1 MTEKKGASKLV
12 MLYVR
17 KNMRLVLV
25 LSIGAI
31 ILVFAVSTAGGFS
44 YFSVK
49 RSMSLVIDESPV
61 DLVVIQKDY
70 GPRAMEY
77 GPRISPRY
85 VGDMFNSTPYVDN
98 LIISALQPAFQ
109 PMPTSLNVSIYNDN
123 VVKGYERICIVGLWS
138 KHTINFTLSQG
149 STPQFSLARHQDRG
163 FRGMLVSD
171 NFFQKYNM
179 SLGDRIKVDRW
190 DPATEK
196 LEWELG
202 DTVVGVTKLTLS
214 QLIEELGILDVVH
227 LAGYDKAKLA
237 SLDQYPF
244 VIARLLRINYALPLE
259 RMPSI
264 YFMKF
269 DKEVY
274 MNPWD
279 IDITMNNLES
289 LGEELLLNANNA
301 SSRKI
306 GREFNVASEKY
317 WPTTTSLEEMSE
329 FIHMNIITV
338 FVFGFTMAAVG
349 WYFYSMLSQTIIAT
363 KMGEFQLLQ
372 IRGASR
378 KSLSKSMTLLVAIAG
393 ATGTVVGLFLG
404 FLVTTFMTPPILGV
418 SVSSDDL
425 SMTFGAVS
433 LFFYSFFG
441 LIASLLSHRTAFSRI
456 KTIGLQGKQEEP
468 EVKKGKSLTGIAILT
483 IALILGAIK
492 ATEWI
497 FGLEILA
504 GGQTTNPI
512 TSAFL
517 MLIGLIDK
525 TILDTL
531 GAILL
536 AYALVN
542 LLSMQPKI
550 LSTMSYTISSALSP
564 PLALLSKKIMH
575 SKSLKMTGGMVIT
588 SLLVFNIVSAHM
600 GYAGITTAWTN
611 LSTAVV
617 GADIRIDM
625 QEEVAPYIFQTL
637 DNTSGVTD
645 YTQILLVKTAI
656 GTPLGGTPIY
666 IIETAKY
673 TALVDGIDSSLM
685 SISKSL
691 NDTGILVS
699 DFFRDIGVL
708 NHGDS
713 VRLKDKEL
721 IVMGFVKNLPGTLS
735 IPTLEKFAVTDVKVI
750 EDVNYTVLFRS
761 VLVKTG
767 DRQPEEI
774 VNDIAENMPENMK
787 QLYIVATRSSAMT
800 KFSHR
805 MSISQIAEDV
815 MTLLFVASLVSFAF
829 AITAIGVM
837 AYNDAI
843 ERRRLDAL
851 LRIRGVTRLQ
861 LLNMILSEAL
871 TFFLFSFIVGFFTGF
886 VMASGYTTYFSA
898 AFPIYASPSVSYE
911 LLIQLF
917 SLLAVYLLI
926 FLVPSIYAMRKTA
939 RFHVH

>member
-1 MTEKKGASKLV
+1 MTEKRSKNRLL

-17 KNMRLVLV
+17 KNMRLALV

-31 ILVFAVSTAGGFS
+31 ILVFAMSTAGGFS

-70 GPRAMEY
+70 GPQAMKY
-77 GPRISPRY
+77 GPQIKPRD
-85 VGDMFNSTPYVDN
+85 VGDMFNSTPYVNN
-98 LIISALQPAFQ
+98 LIILALQPALQ
-109 PMPTSLNVSIYNDN
+109 PMPTRLRVSMNYE
-123 VVKGYERICIVGLWS
+123 VKGAEYICIVGLWS
-138 KHTINFTLSQG
+138 KHTVNFTLSQG
-149 STPQFSLARHQDRG
+149 STPPFSRPEDWGYQ
-163 FRGMLVSD
+163 GMLVSD
-171 NFFQKYNM
+171 DLFQKYNM
-179 SLGDRIKVDRW
+179 SLGSRVKVDRYN
-190 DPATEK
+190 PRTEES
-196 LEWELG
+196 EWQLL
-202 DTVVGVTKLTLS
+202 DSVVGVTQLTIS
-214 QLIEELGILDVVH
+214 QLIEELGIQGVINF
-227 LAGYDKAKLA
+227 AGYDKAELA

-244 VIARLLRINYALPLE
+244 VIARLSTIHKALPIE
-259 RMPSI
+259 KMPSI

-279 IDITMNNLES
+279 IDITVDSLES

-301 SSRKI
+301 SSRI
-306 GREFNVASEKY
+306 IDREFNVASEKY
-317 WPTTTSLEEMSE
+317 WPTITNLEEMSE

-338 FVFGFTMAAVG
+338 FAFSFTMATVG
-349 WYFYSMLSQTIIAT
+349 WYFYGMLSQTIIAT
-363 KMGEFQLLQ
+363 QMAEFQLLH

-378 KSLSKSMTLLVAIAG
+378 KSISKSMTFLVAIAG
-393 ATGTVVGLFLG
+393 VTGTIVGLFLG
-404 FLVTTFMTPPILGV
+404 FLVTTIMTPPILGV

-425 SMTFGAVS
+425 SMTFGGVS

-456 KTIGLQGKQEEP
+456 KTIGLQGKQEEL
-468 EVKKGKSLTGIAILT
+468 EVKKGKSLTGIVVLV
-483 IALILGAIK
+483 IALILGATK

-497 FGLEILA
+497 FGLEILT

-531 GAILL
+531 GAIFL
-536 AYALVN
+536 AYALVS

-550 LSTMSYTISSALSP
+550 LSTMSHTISSALSP
-564 PLALLSKKIMH
+564 PLALVSKKIIH
-575 SKSLKMTGGMVIT
+575 GKSLKMIGGMVIT
-588 SLLVFNIVSAHM
+588 SLLVFNIVSVHM
-600 GYAGITTAWTN
+600 GHAGITTAWTN

-637 DNTSGVTD
+637 DNTSGVSG
-645 YTQILLVKTAI
+645 YTRILLIKTAI

-666 IIETAKY
+666 IIETTNY
-673 TALVDGIDSSLM
+673 TALVGGIDSSL
-685 SISKSL
+685 ISALKSL
-691 NDTGILVS
+691 NGAGILVS
-699 DFFRDIGVL
+699 NFFYDIGVL
-708 NHGDS
+708 NNGDL
-713 VRLKDKEL
+713 VKLEDKEL
-721 IVMGFVKNLPGTLS
+721 MVMGFIKNLPGTLS
-735 IPTLEKFAVTDVKVI
+735 IPTLEKFAVADIKVI
-750 EDVNYTVLFRS
+750 EDVNYTVIFRS

-767 DRQPEEI
+767 DSQPEEI
-774 VNDIAENMPENMK
+774 VNYIAESVPDNMK
-787 QLYIVATRSSAMT
+787 QLYTAATMSSAMT
-800 KFSHR
+800 KFSYR

-815 MTLLFVASLVSFAF
+815 MTLLFVASLVSFTF
-829 AITAIGVM
+829 AITTIGVM

-871 TFFLFSFIVGFFTGF
+871 TFFLFSFIVGLFTGY
-886 VMASGYTTYFSA
+886 VMASGYTTYFSVT
-898 AFPIYASPSVSYE
+898 FPIKASPGVSYE
-911 LLIQLF
+911 LLIQLL
-917 SLLAVYLLI
+917 SLLAVYLLA
-926 FLVPSIYAMRKTA
+926 FLAPSVYAMRKTA
-939 RFHVH
+939 RFHAH

>member
-1 MTEKKGASKLV
+1 MTEKRGKDKLL

-17 KNMRLVLV
+17 KNIRLALV
-25 LSIGAI
+25 LSVGAI
-31 ILVFAVSTAGGFS
+31 ILVFAMSTAGGFS

-70 GPRAMEY
+70 GPGAQKW
-77 GPRISPRY
+77 GPRITPRY
-85 VGDMFNSTPYVDN
+85 VGDVINSTPHVNN
-98 LIISALQPAFQ
+98 LIILALKPAIG
-109 PMPTSLNVSIYNDN
+109 PGPTRLRVITNN
-123 VVKGYERICIVGLWS
+123 VVKGSECICVVGLWS
-138 KHTINFTLSQG
+138 RETVNFTLSQG
-149 STPQFSLARHQDRG
+149 STPPFSLTRNQDLG
-163 FRGMLVSD
+163 FHGMLVSD
-171 NFFQKYNM
+171 DFFQKYNM
-179 SLGDRIKVDRW
+179 SLGSRIKVDRW
-190 DPATEK
+190 DPSTEK
-196 LEWELG
+196 SEWKLW

-214 QLIEELGILDVVH
+214 QLIEELGIQDVIH
-227 LAGYDKAKLA
+227 FAGYDKAKLA

-244 VIARLLRINYALPLE
+244 VIARLSTINNALPLE

-279 IDITMNNLES
+279 IDITVNSLES
-289 LGEELLLNANNA
+289 LGEELLLDVNNA
-301 SSRKI
+301 SSRI
-306 GREFNVASEKY
+306 IDREFNVASEEY
-317 WPTTTSLEEMSE
+317 WPTITRLEEMSG
-329 FIHMNIITV
+329 FIHMNVVTV
-338 FVFGFTMAAVG
+338 FAFGFTMAAVG
-349 WYFYSMLSQTIIAT
+349 WYFYGMLSQTIITT
-363 KMGEFQLLQ
+363 KMEEFQLLH

-393 ATGTVVGLFLG
+393 VTGTIVGLFLG
-404 FLVTTFMTPPILGV
+404 FLATTFMTPLILGV

-425 SMTFGAVS
+425 SMTFGGVS
-433 LFFYSFFG
+433 LFFYSSFG
-441 LIASLLSHRTAFSRI
+441 LIASLLSQRAAFSRI
-456 KTIGLQGKQEEP
+456 KISGPQGKQG
-468 EVKKGKSLTGIAILT
+468 EVEVEKGKSLTGIVILI
-483 IALILGAIK
+483 IALILGTIK

-497 FGLEILA
+497 FGLKILR

-531 GAILL
+531 GAIFL

-575 SKSLKMTGGMVIT
+575 SKSLKMIGGMIIT

-600 GYAGITTAWTN
+600 GHAGINTAWTN
-611 LSTAVV
+611 LSTTVV

-625 QEEVAPYIFQTL
+625 QEEVAPYIFQIL
-637 DNTSGVTD
+637 DNTSGVSG

-685 SISKSL
+685 SILKSL

-708 NHGDS
+708 NHGDL
-713 VRLKDKEL
+713 VKLEDKEL
-721 IVMGFVKNLPGTLS
+721 MVMGFIKNLSGTLS
-735 IPTLEKFAVTDVKVI
+735 IPTLEKFAVADVKVI
-750 EDVNYTVLFRS
+750 EDFNYTILFRS

-767 DRQPEEI
+767 DRQPEEM
-774 VNDIAENMPENMK
+774 VNDIAENMPEDMK
-787 QLYIVATRSSAMT
+787 QLYTAATRSSAMT

-829 AITAIGVM
+829 AIAAIGVM
-837 AYNDAI
+837 AYSDAI

-851 LRIRGVTRLQ
+851 LRIRGVTRSQ

-886 VMASGYTTYFSA
+886 VMANGYTAYFSA
-898 AFPIYASPSVSYE
+898 TFPICASPSISYG
-911 LLIQLF
+911 LLIQMF
-917 SLLAVYLLI
+917 SLFAVYLLV
-926 FLVPSIYAMRKTA
+926 FLVPSFYAMRKTP

>member
-1 MTEKKGASKLV
+1 MTKKRSKDKFL

-17 KNMRLVLV
+17 KSLRLALV
-25 LSIGAI
+25 LSIGAV
-31 ILVFAVSTAGGFS
+31 ILVFAMSTAGGFS

-61 DLVVIQKDY
+61 DLVIIQKDY
-70 GPRAMEY
+70 GPRAWKW
-77 GPRISPRY
+77 GPEIPPRY
-85 VGDMFNSTPYVDN
+85 VGDVINSTPYVNN
-98 LIISALQPAFQ
+98 LIIMALKPAIG
-109 PMPTSLNVSIYNDN
+109 PGPTRLRVITNN
-123 VVKGYERICIVGLWS
+123 VVKGSERICVVGLWS
-138 KHTINFTLSQG
+138 RESVNFTLSQG
-149 STPQFSLARHQDRG
+149 STPPFSLTRYQDLG
-163 FRGMLVSD
+163 FHGMLVSD
-171 NFFQKYNM
+171 DLFQKYNM
-179 SLGDRIKVDRW
+179 SLGSRIKVDRW
-190 DPATEK
+190 DPATEESEWK
-196 LEWELG
+196 LW

-214 QLIEELGILDVVH
+214 QLIEELGIQNVIH
-227 LAGYDKAKLA
+227 FTGYDKAKLA

-244 VIARLLRINYALPLE
+244 VIARLSTINNALPLE
-259 RMPSI
+259 KMSSI

-269 DKEVY
+269 DKKVY

-279 IDITMNNLES
+279 VDITVNSLES
-289 LGEELLLNANNA
+289 LGEELLLDVNNA
-301 SSRKI
+301 SSRI
-306 GREFNVASEKY
+306 IDREFDVASEEY
-317 WPTTTSLEEMSE
+317 WPTITSLEEMSG
-329 FIHMNIITV
+329 FIRMNIITV
-338 FVFGFTMAAVG
+338 FAFGFTMTAVG
-349 WYFYSMLSQTIIAT
+349 WYFFGMLSQTIITT
-363 KMGEFQLLQ
+363 KVREFQLLH

-378 KSLSKSMTLLVAIAG
+378 KSLSRSMTILVAIAG
-393 ATGTVVGLFLG
+393 VIGTIVGLFLG
-404 FLVTTFMTPPILGV
+404 FLVTTFMTPLILGV

-425 SMTFGAVS
+425 SMTFGGVS
-433 LFFYSFFG
+433 LFFYSSFG
-441 LIASLLSHRTAFSRI
+441 LIASLLSQRAAFSRI
-456 KTIGLQGKQEEP
+456 KTIRLQGEQGEP
-468 EVKKGKSLTGIAILT
+468 EVEKGKSLTGIVILI

-497 FGLEILA
+497 FGLKILR

-531 GAILL
+531 GAIFL

-564 PLALLSKKIMH
+564 LLALLSKKIMH
-575 SKSLKMTGGMVIT
+575 GKSLKMIGGMVIT

-600 GYAGITTAWTN
+600 GHAGINTAWTN

-625 QEEVAPYIFQTL
+625 QEEVALYILQTL
-637 DNTSGVTD
+637 DNTSGVSG

-666 IIETAKY
+666 IIETTNY
-673 TALVDGIDSSLM
+673 TELVDGIDSSL
-685 SISKSL
+685 INALKSL
-691 NDTGILVS
+691 NGAGILVS
-699 DFFRDIGVL
+699 DFFYDIGVL
-708 NHGDS
+708 NNGDL
-713 VRLKDKEL
+713 VKIEDKEL
-721 IVMGFVKNLPGTLS
+721 IIIGFIKNLPGTLS
-735 IPTLEKFAVTDVKVI
+735 IPTLERFAVADVKVI
-750 EDVNYTVLFRS
+750 ENVNYTVLSRS
-761 VLVKTG
+761 VLVKIG
-767 DRQPEEI
+767 PRQPEEV
-774 VNDIAENMPENMK
+774 VNNIAESVPDNMK
-787 QLYIVATRSSAMT
+787 QLYTAATRSSAMT

-829 AITAIGVM
+829 AVTAVGVM

-886 VMASGYTTYFSA
+886 VMASGYTAYFSA
-898 AFPIYASPSVSYE
+898 PFPVAASPAIFHG
-911 LLIQLF
+911 LLIQLL
-917 SLLAVYLLI
+917 SLLAVYLLV
-926 FLVPSIYAMRKTA
+926 FLVPSVYAMRKTA
-939 RFHVH
+939 RFYVH